1 MIRLK
6 GTALWL
12 LVLALPARAQE
23 KQHTPQVNVFLGSS
37 GDHGQLSPAAAYPFS
52 MMSIVPQT
60 YPAIHTGYE
69 YTAKQFLGF
78 AHTVFEGVGCRGSGA
93 NILVK
98 PFLGTK
104 DTSKLVKAAQYGA
117 PGVYSVAFTNGI
129 SAEFT
134 VFEKSGLHHYRFP
147 AGPKG
152 FTIDFSHTLANDF
165 VAEQHTPRA
174 NGVNGWVEAKTTCN
188 AGKYKLYYSLE
199 FSVPV
204 TFSNNGEHMVTAV
217 PANGASDV
225 SIRVALSSVSEAA
238 AQQALTTQPFN
249 SLRQRAS
256 DSWEQML
263 SRIQVQ
269 GDKEREAL
277 FYSLLYRTLQ
287 SPYDISEP
295 DGQYRATDG
304 SLQKATGK
312 RYNGWAIWDNY
323 RTQLPLLSLMY
334 PDKYSD
340 ITTSIAEMYLRGKK
354 DYATQTEPS
363 NTVRTEHAMV
373 VLLDAMRKGYK
384 VDVAAISG
392 QLIKEADGLDFGTP
406 DKALEASYDT
416 WALAEI
422 LNIAGDKDLAVKYMN
437 KALNYKNI
445 WNKDFRDITKND
457 VDRMQARGLYQG
469 TIWQYRWFVPFDVK
483 GLIALTGG
491 EEQFIQQLDH
501 FFDNDLY
508 NHANEPDLQ
517 APLMYNAT
525 SQPWKSQRLMHAYA
539 VDTVIQYYFNDNSR
553 GIDPFVDRI
562 YKNIP
567 QSYIRT
573 MDDDAGAMSAWF
585 VFTACGIHPAAVGMP
600 VYYLNVPLFPFVT
613 LSWPGK
619 QPLQITTQN
628 FSDKNVYI
636 AKVELNGK
644 VLKRNYLTHEEIMK
658 GGKLVITASAVPVK
672 EQATERWVSEVKP

>member
-1 MIRLK
+1 MMIRLK
-6 GTALWL
+6 LTALCL
-12 LVLALPARAQE
+12 MVLSLPIRAQE
-23 KQHTPQVNVFLGSS
+23 KPRTSQVNVFLGTS
-37 GDHGQLSPAAAYPFS
+37 GDHGQLSPAASYPFS
-52 MMSIVPQT
+52 MLSIVPQT

-78 AHTVFEGVGCRGSGA
+78 AHTCFEGVGCRGSGG
-93 NILVK
+93 NILVR
-98 PFLGTK
+98 PFVGAS
-104 DTSKLVKAAQYGA
+104 DSGKLHKLAQAGSPGA
-117 PGVYSVAFTNGI
+117 YSVTFTNKISAAFTVYGK
-129 SAEFT
+129 A
-134 VFEKSGLHHYRFP
+134 GLHHYQFP

-152 FTIDFSHTLANDF
+152 FTIDLSHTLANDF
-165 VAEQHTPRA
+165 VAEQHNA
-174 NGVNGWVEAKTTCN
+174 QGNSIKGWVEAKTTCN

-204 TFSNNGEHMVTAV
+204 TVTSTGDHTLKVIPVEA
-217 PANGASDV
+217 AND
-225 SIRVALSSVSEAA
+225 IMLRVALSSVSEAR
-238 AQQALTTQPFN
+238 AQEALSTLTFNTTH
-249 SLRQRAS
+249 QRAAEG
-256 DSWEQML
+256 WEQL
-263 SRIQVQ
+263 LGRISVK

-277 FYSLLYRTLQ
+277 FYSMLYRTLQ
-287 SPYDISEP
+287 SPYDVSEP

-304 SLQKATGK
+304 SLQKTSGK

-334 PDKYSD
+334 PDKYAD
-340 ITTSIAEMYLRGKK
+340 MANSIAEMYLRGKK

-373 VLLDAMRKGYK
+373 VLLDALRKGYRI
-384 VDVAAISG
+384 DIAAIRE

-422 LNIAGDKDLAVKYMN
+422 LAMNGDKELAARYMN

-483 GLIALTGG
+483 GLIGLTGG
-491 EEQFIQQLDH
+491 EETFVKQLDH

-525 SQPWKSQRLMHAYA
+525 GQPWKSQQLMHAYA
-539 VDTVIQYYFNDNSR
+539 VDTVIQYYFNDNSK

-562 YKNIP
+562 YKNTP

-585 VFTACGIHPAAVGMP
+585 VFAACGIHPACVGWP
-600 VYYLNVPLFPFVT
+600 VYYLNVPLFPEVK
-613 LSWPGK
+613 LQWPGK
-619 QPLQITTQN
+619 KPLLITTNN

-644 VLKRNYLTHEEIMK
+644 VLSRNYLTQEEIVK
-658 GGKLVITASAVPVK
+658 GGTLVITASAQPVK
-672 EQATERWVSEVKP
+672 TQATERWVSEVK